1 MPLTTEQKEEFKKIF
16 DAVDSNGNGTVD
28 ASELKN
34 LIRACIEEEP
44 DDAVMAEVMKQ
55 VDKDGSGT
63 MDFAEFCQML
73 EPFIK

>member
-1 MPLTTEQKEEFKKIF
+1 M
-16 DAVDSNGNGTVD
+16 DSNGNGTVD